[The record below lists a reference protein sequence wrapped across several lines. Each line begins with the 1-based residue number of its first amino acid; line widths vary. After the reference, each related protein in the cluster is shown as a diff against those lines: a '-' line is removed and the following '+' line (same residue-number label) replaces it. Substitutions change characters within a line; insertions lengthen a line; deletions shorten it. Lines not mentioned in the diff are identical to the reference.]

1 MRLEKRKS
9 GFSVLRNI
17 TGGIVALAILVG
29 GGGFI
34 AGWWDGPQQE
44 HSAVLAKQTGVT
56 STPSTAKASAEP
68 LSVTIDSL
76 LTPVP
81 QESNG
86 DIAIKTTPGANCTVK
101 AIYAGV
107 ASTDPGL
114 APKAA
119 DALGNAEWTWTVE
132 ASTPLGTWPVTVV
145 CTRDGQSATA
155 HGSIVVSEPPAH

>member
-56 STPSTAKASAEP
+56 STPSIAKASTEP
-68 LSVTIDSL
+68 LSVTIQSL

-81 QESNG
+81 QESN
-86 DIAIKTTPGANCTVK
+86 ASMTVKTAAGANCTIK
-101 AIYAGV
+101 AVYAGV
-107 ASTDPGL
+107 ASRDEGL
-114 APKAA
+114 VAKTA
-119 DALGNAEWTWTVE
+119 NASGSVDWTWTVE
-132 ASTPLGTWPVTVV
+132 QSAPLGTWPVTVT
-145 CTRDGQSATA
+145 CTRDGQSVTA
-155 HGSIVVSEPPAH
+155 RGSIVVSEPPAH